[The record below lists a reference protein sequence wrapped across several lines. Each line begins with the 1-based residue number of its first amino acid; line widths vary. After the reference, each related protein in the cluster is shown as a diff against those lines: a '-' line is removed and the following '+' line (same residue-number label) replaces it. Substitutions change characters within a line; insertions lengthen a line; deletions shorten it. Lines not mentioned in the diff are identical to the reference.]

1 MSFKLP
7 ILGSLLEGFAA
18 EFRDKVRPVPGC
30 VLKCDLA
37 GGVSIMCGSLCHT
50 GIYLGDDRIAEVVP
64 GKRRAKIQIVD
75 PYDFLNGQGTNF
87 IRTGINIYV
96 ATDGEGR
103 ALGSRAIADRALD
116 YHKRRR
122 SGGEYDLVDNNCHKF
137 TVRCITGEEPDDVKL
152 TESDIEDALK
162 EEFGCDEVTWEPTGF
177 GPGDMSF
184 EDVEYDGEAEAAEAS
199 EDDGCRLVD
208 DEEAQRLARRDI
220 ERMKRE
226 LEDPDAGFVVTED
239 MDIKKIICQK
249 HKGG

>member
-18 EFRDKVRPVPGC
+18 EFRDKIKPVPGS

-37 GGVSIMCGSLCHT
+37 GGVSVMCGSLCHT
-50 GIYLGDDRIAEVVP
+50 GIYLGDDRIVEVVP
-64 GKRRAKIQIVD
+64 GKRKAKIQIVD

-103 ALGSRAIADRALD
+103 ALGSQAVADRALD
-116 YHKRRR
+116 YHKRRK

-137 TVRCITGEEPDDVKL
+137 TVRCVTGEEPENAKL
-152 TESDIEDALK
+152 TESDVEEAL
-162 EEFGCDEVTWEPTGF
+162 ESVFGCDQVTWEPTGF
-177 GPGDMSF
+177 GAGDISF
-184 EDVEYDGEAEAAEAS
+184 DDVDYDDEDHLETAASDGKQ
-199 EDDGCRLVD
+199 LVD
-208 DEEAQRLARRDI
+208 DEEARRLAKRDL

-226 LEDPDAGFVVTED
+226 LDDPDAGYVVTED
-239 MDIKKIICQK
+239 MDIKKLLREK
-249 HKGG
+249 FRGG